1 MHYIH
6 NPKCSL
12 DCVSCTQLVD
22 STSSSIISHN
32 FVIPPLLLLKLK
44 VITIN
49 VIIFSLISLTSVNVV
64 GISELSCCSTAKN
77 CGSVFNF
84 SIVDR

>member
-1 MHYIH
+1 MCNH
-6 NPKCSL
+6 KCL
-12 DCVSCTQLVD
+12 PHRISCTQLVD
-22 STSSSIISHN
+22 PISSSIISHN
-32 FVIPPLLLLKLK
+32 CVMPPLLLLKLK

-64 GISELSCCSTAKN
+64 GISELSCCCCSAPKN

-84 SIVDR
+84 SIAD